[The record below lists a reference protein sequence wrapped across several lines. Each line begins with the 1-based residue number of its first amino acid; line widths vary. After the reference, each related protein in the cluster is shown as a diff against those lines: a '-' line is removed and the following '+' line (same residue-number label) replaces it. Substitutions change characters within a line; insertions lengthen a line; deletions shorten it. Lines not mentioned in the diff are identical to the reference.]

1 VQAISLAVAPVS
13 PAMIHPAHAM
23 GVFRRNERFE
33 RDDGRDPGTRS
44 IEAAARLGVLMAQTS
59 QRGFEVFTVHG
70 GGPPVDPYRPD
81 DIRAEVLARLC
92 LVADIDRSSFFVA
105 GG

>member
-1 VQAISLAVAPVS
+1 
-13 PAMIHPAHAM
+13 MIHPAHAM

-33 RDDGRDPGTRS
+33 ESMDLDRGTRS
-44 IEAAARLGVLMAQTS
+44 LVAAAALGVFMAETS
-59 QRGFEVFTVHG
+59 QRGFEVFSANAYL
-70 GGPPVDPYRPD
+70 PPRNPYRPD

-92 LVADIDRSSFFVA
+92 LVANPNRSSFFVA